1 MTGEMSLEKIVPLR
15 HAVDLMLIVALT
27 GALGQVTLSP
37 LAVASGELANAF
49 NRILTI
55 VTINI
60 ISIASF
66 ALGATVGQLLL
77 IVETASLIAT
87 LKVGRH
93 TLAIGGELG
102 DPGVFGR
109 QELEPGIQH
118 LLGEL
123 IETIE
128 TLEWMP
134 WWNLLV
140 IGCGSNGKE
149 KGW

>member
-1 MTGEMSLEKIVPLR
+1 MTLEEVVPLG
-15 HAVDLMLIVALT
+15 HTVDLMLVVALT
-27 GALGQVTLSP
+27 GALGQVTLGP
-37 LAVASGELANAF
+37 LAIASGELANAF
-49 NRILTI
+49 HGILTI

-66 ALGATVGQLLL
+66 TLGATVGQLLF

-87 LKVGRH
+87 LKVVCH

-123 IETIE
+123 VETVE

-134 WWNLLV
+134 WWNLFV
-140 IGCGSNGKE
+140 IGCGGNGK
-149 KGW
+149 